1 MARSCTRLDMPTLT
15 KLVVMG
21 LFTTILAG
29 CGQFGEY
36 LAFCGRQGDLK
47 RAFDKEPSAEL
58 LRELDPENCFLL
70 VGQVVLTKGYEGP
83 ILVIAVTDKFH
94 KREIAAERI
103 LQAPVYCYH
112 AYLPEGQYDLYFFAD
127 LDGNGYFDA
136 TEVIGQ
142 TSGTPIK
149 ISKTGV
155 NDGLTI
161 EGPSFALDA
170 NQPATIDF
178 PVKVKVREQSYAYPS
193 LDDEFFDP
201 KYGKMGLYYP
211 NAMLAHT
218 QSFIFSLE
226 KFDPGKTIVLFV
238 HGIEGTPRDFKYL
251 VDGLDRTRYQPC
263 FYFYPSGMPLQQLG
277 SLLACLLRL
286 LDKTEGF
293 HLNRMIVVAHS
304 MGGLVALSAL
314 NQLCHDGLPPYLKGY
329 VSFVSPYGGLESA
342 KNAVE
347 KAPVVVPSWRDVA
360 TASPFLKHLY
370 RDNACQE
377 MTCCMFFG
385 YKSGESGDGT
395 VTLQSQL
402 EPKVHLIAS
411 KSYGFNLTHM
421 GILNDDMVRQTF
433 NGVLAKLNE

>member
-1 MARSCTRLDMPTLT
+1 MT
-15 KLVVMG
+15 
-21 LFTTILAG
+21 
-29 CGQFGEY
+29 
-36 LAFCGRQGDLK
+36 DL
-47 RAFDKEPSAEL
+47 
-58 LRELDPENCFLL
+58 
-70 VGQVVLTKGYEGP
+70 
-83 ILVIAVTDKFH
+83 
-94 KREIAAERI
+94 
-103 LQAPVYCYH
+103 
-112 AYLPEGQYDLYFFAD
+112 
-127 LDGNGYFDA
+127 
-136 TEVIGQ
+136 
-142 TSGTPIK
+142 
-149 ISKTGV
+149 
-155 NDGLTI
+155 
-161 EGPSFALDA
+161 
-170 NQPATIDF
+170 

-193 LDDEFFDP
+193 LNDEFFDP

-251 VDGLDRTRYQPC
+251 VDGLDRSRYQPC

-342 KNAVE
+342 KNAVG

-360 TASPFLKHLY
+360 TASPFLKRLY
-370 RDNACQE
+370 QGNACQE
-377 MTCCMFFG
+377 MNCCMFFAF
-385 YKSGESGDGT
+385 KSGDSSDGT

-402 EPKVHLIAS
+402 EPRVHLIAS
-411 KSYGFNLTHM
+411 KSYGFNVTHM
-421 GILNDDMVRQTF
+421 GILNDDVVRQTF
-433 NGVLAKLNE
+433 NSVLAKLIE